1 MCGITGFFH
10 RQKHEN
16 EHWIRTVLSHMTSSL
31 NHRGPDDLNIWWD
44 TKAQVGLGHTRLAIQ
59 DLSPAGSQPMQS
71 TSGRFVLTFNGEIYN
86 FQELRTELERAGCT
100 FRGHSDTEVLLTSI
114 EEWGVTQALQ
124 RANGMFA
131 FAIWDTTTHTLTLA
145 RDRIGKKPLYY
156 GWSGKTFL
164 FASELKA
171 LTHHP
176 DFDAKIDRAALAL
189 YMQYSWIP
197 TPFAIYQSIKKL
209 PQGCFLSIRPD
220 STPWVLEPQHYWS
233 SHRVVQDA
241 EQHAFS
247 GTFKEAQEELH
258 NILQHAVRQR
268 MISDVALG
276 ALLSGG
282 IDSTTVV
289 AMMQAASTKPVKT
302 FSIGFWEEKYNE
314 APFAKSIAAQLGT
327 DHTEHYL
334 TPKDVQFIIPE
345 LPGIYD
351 EPFAD
356 SSQIPTLAISRMTGQ
371 HVKVALSGDGGD
383 ELFAGYTRYQECLQ
397 RWNRW
402 KQVPLPARQISAKF
416 MEEAAKIAWRVKE
429 HCGTDSLPAS
439 HSKNSSWAKLGKKS
453 RWLPASSPV
462 ELMARRYVR
471 YPNIQDLLPN
481 TPHAATFLNTPSMW
495 PLLNDPIHGM
505 RFFDF
510 ATYLPDDILVKVD
523 RASMSTSLE
532 IRCPLLDY
540 RLVEFAWSLPA
551 SMCVSPQKTGK
562 DILKKVLQ
570 QYLPLQDVERPKQGF
585 ALPLSEW
592 LRNSLRDWAENLL
605 EETRLNQEGFFD
617 AKIVRGI
624 WRQHLSGW
632 QDHDTLIWSL
642 LMFQAWLAHQSEP
655 PQEQGVL

>member
-10 RQKHEN
+10 RQKFEN
-16 EHWIRTVLSHMTSSL
+16 EHWIRTVLSRMTFSL
-31 NHRGPDDLNIWWD
+31 NHRGPDGSD
-44 TKAQVGLGHTRLAIQ
+44 TWCDPKAQVGLGHTRLAIQ
-59 DLSPAGSQPMQS
+59 DLSPAGSQPMPS
-71 TSGRFVLTFNGEIYN
+71 ASGRFVLTFNGEIYN
-86 FQELRTELERAGCT
+86 FQDLRTELEQAGCT
-100 FRGHSDTEVLLTSI
+100 FRGHSDTEVLLTAI

-131 FAIWDTTTHTLTLA
+131 FAIWDNTTHTLTLA

-171 LTHHP
+171 LKHHP
-176 DFDAKIDRAALAL
+176 DFDPTIARGALGL

-197 TPFAIYQSIKKL
+197 TPFSIYQSIKKL
-209 PQGCFLSIRPD
+209 PPGCFLSISPD
-220 STPWVLEPQHYWS
+220 SIPWTLEPQHYWS
-233 SHRVVQDA
+233 SQQVARNA

-247 GTFKEAQEELH
+247 GTFEEAQDELS

-268 MISDVALG
+268 MIADVELG

-289 AMMQAASTKPVKT
+289 ALMQTASARPVKT

-314 APFAKSIAAQLGT
+314 APFAKAIAAQLGT
-327 DHTEHYL
+327 DHTEYYL
-334 TPKDVQFIIPE
+334 APKDVQSIIPE

-356 SSQIPTLAISRMTGQ
+356 SSQIPTLAISRITGQ

-397 RWNRW
+397 RWNQW
-402 KQVPLPARQISAKF
+402 KHVPLPARKISATF
-416 MEEAAKIAWRVKE
+416 MEQAAKIAWMGKE
-429 HCGTDSLPAS
+429 YCRPGSSPPIN
-439 HSKNSSWAKLGKKS
+439 SKNSPWAKLEKKS
-453 RWLPASSPV
+453 RWLPASTPV
-462 ELMARRYVR
+462 ELMARRYIR

-481 TPHAATFLNTPSMW
+481 TPRTATFLNTPDMW
-495 PLLNDPIHGM
+495 PSLKDPMHGM

-510 ATYLPDDILVKVD
+510 STYLPDDILVKVD
-523 RASMSTSLE
+523 RASMSVALE

-540 RLVEFAWSLPA
+540 RLVEFAWSLPI
-551 SMCVSPQKTGK
+551 SMCVSPEKSGK
-562 DILKKVLQ
+562 YILKKVLQ
-570 QYLPLQDVERPKQGF
+570 KYVPLHYFERPKQGF
-585 ALPLSEW
+585 ALPVSEW
-592 LRNSLRDWAENLL
+592 LRDSLRNWAEDLL
-605 EETRLNQEGFFD
+605 EEKRLEQEGFFD
-617 AKIVRGI
+617 AKIVRQI

-632 QDHDTLIWSL
+632 QDHDTLMWSI
-642 LMFQAWLAHQSEP
+642 LMFQSWLNNKA
-655 PQEQGVL
+655 